1 MKIAQVEEDM
11 LHRGI
16 MDDRRLYVYA
26 SNKSSFP
33 LSGGNNLNLV
43 ILTIKG
49 NTFNVCEAKLNNDA
63 KNIVFRCPLAKM
75 ENVKFRPGAFFT
87 VLSFTV
93 GKDDFKFTNFQ
104 NGKKFIPVFQEAKL
118 IK

>member
-1 MKIAQVEEDM
+1 MKINQVEEDM

-26 SNKSSFP
+26 SNKSTYVYP
-33 LSGGNNLNLV
+33 GGVKPTLV
-43 ILTIKG
+43 ILTLKG

-63 KNIVFRCPLAKM
+63 KNIIFRCPLSKM
-75 ENVKFRPGAFFT
+75 ENFKFKPGAFFT

-93 GKDDFKFTNFQ
+93 GKDEFKFTNFEK
-104 NGKKFIPVFQEAKL
+104 GKKFVPAFKEAGILK
-118 IK
+118 